1 MNCYRTH
8 NCGELNKAHVGE
20 SVRIAGWVDT
30 VRDHGGVIFIDLR
43 DHYGVTQVV
52 LNDESLL
59 KGIGKEFVVS
69 VSGNV
74 QLRDAETVNAKIA
87 TGEIELRAESIAV
100 LGTEHTIAEN
110 LIKPTLARV

>member
-8 NCGELNKAHVGE
+8 NCGELNKANVGE

-74 QLRDAETVNAKIA
+74 QLRDAETVNKKIA
-87 TGEIELRAESIAV
+87 TGEIELRAHCHSAQGI
-100 LGTEHTIAEN
+100 
-110 LIKPTLARV
+110 LAKNMAL